1 MNITEQTME
10 LTQLEGWVNMN
21 GIALMVD
28 EHKVIKRMLAVVRKA
43 CFGVMSGK
51 EIDYTD
57 FERMIDFVRSYA
69 DKHHH
74 GKEEKILFNKMV
86 DEIGGPAEKLI
97 NYGMLVEH
105 DLGRLF
111 IRELEEALGK
121 VKAGDQEAKLD
132 VIANAI
138 SYTHLLH
145 RHIDKE
151 DAVVYTFAEKQL
163 KQDTLDRV
171 NNECAAFEE
180 EMKLEDVQNK
190 YLHLVEELEQKYQ

>member
-1 MNITEQTME
+1 MNAIT
-10 LTQLEGWVNMN
+10 
-21 GIALMVD
+21 LMVD
-28 EHKVIKRMLAVVRKA
+28 EHKVIKRMLAVIRKA
-43 CFGVMSGK
+43 CYGVMNGA

-57 FERMIDFVRSYA
+57 FESMIDFVRSYA

-97 NYGMLVEH
+97 KHGMLVEH

-111 IRELEEALGK
+111 IKELEEALAK
-121 VKAGDQEAKLD
+121 VKEGDAEAKLD

-151 DAVVYTFAEKQL
+151 DAVVYTFAQKQL
-163 KQDTLDRV
+163 KSDTLDKV
-171 NNECAAFEE
+171 NQESEAFEE
-180 EMKLEDVQNK
+180 EMKAENVQNK
-190 YLHLVEELEQKYQ
+190 YLQLVEKLERKYQ